1 MNTREATKKESNI
14 WLNYK
19 TRFDGKTKP
28 MIEAL
33 NLLGKAARFLETSI
47 KTISGQEM
55 DIIDDAQQQRI
66 AALYH
71 RMQILNRQITGVLLK
86 KYFVKFDDTG
96 EIGIFADVADESDV
110 FPAFSSDTVGESGF
124 GAVGILIGVGIAA
137 VTLLGG
143 GFITLKIL
151 ENNAEMEARK
161 IAERM
166 QKVDAAM
173 MKLDPDKVKQWES
186 LRESAV
192 KQAKAY
198 AKNVPGVS
206 GMLSKFLG
214 SKGASI
220 AIAGGLGIAALYFL
234 LPKLRRN

>member
-1 MNTREATKKESNI
+1 MNTREATAKESNT
-14 WLNYK
+14 WLQYK
-19 TRFDGKTKP
+19 TRFEAKTKP

-33 NLLGKAARFLETSI
+33 KILDSAARFLETGV
-47 KTISGQEM
+47 KQVSGQDV
-55 DIIDDAQQQRI
+55 DIVTDAQAQRI

-71 RMQILNRQITGVLLK
+71 RMQILDRQITGVLLK
-86 KYFVKFDDTG
+86 KYFVKFDDSG
-96 EIGIFADVADESDV
+96 EIGIFADVADESDI
-110 FPAFSSDTVGESGF
+110 FPAFSDQESMSGF
-124 GAVGILIGVGIAA
+124 GAVGILIGIGIAA

-143 GFITLKIL
+143 GFITLKIM
-151 ENNAEMEARK
+151 ETQAETEAKK

-173 MKLDPDKVKQWES
+173 MKLSPDKVKQYES

-192 KQAKAY
+192 KQAKEF

-214 SKGASI
+214 AKGASI
-220 AIAGGLGIAALYFL
+220 AIAGGLAIAALYFL
-234 LPKLRRN
+234 LPRLRRN